1 MNKKLLFAL
10 VFVLVGSLLII
21 SSIALAKCDLAR
33 LEIINKTSQPVSIS
47 LTYDVLGKPAL
58 FYYLT
63 VPPNSTK
70 LFTVERHVYART
82 TWSCDKVDSG
92 TVDILTQLRLTFTK
106 CTCGNDAPNSGEP
119 GLEKVHIPDA
129 PSGEMW
135 RYK

>member
-10 VFVLVGSLLII
+10 VFMLVGALLVV

-33 LEIINKTSQPVSIS
+33 LEIINKTNQPVSMA
-47 LTYDVLGKPAL
+47 LTYDVKGQPAL

-63 VPPNSTK
+63 VPANATK

-92 TVDILTQLRLTFTK
+92 TVDIMTQLRLTFTM

-129 PSGEMW
+129 PDGKYF